1 MHMSVRAVKMKII
14 YKNIRI
20 KNRGKI
26 ILKIEIVDAKEEG
39 EKKIVI
45 YFYCI
50 EWWKRQNYAHFKN

>member
-50 EWWKRQNYAHFKN
+50 E